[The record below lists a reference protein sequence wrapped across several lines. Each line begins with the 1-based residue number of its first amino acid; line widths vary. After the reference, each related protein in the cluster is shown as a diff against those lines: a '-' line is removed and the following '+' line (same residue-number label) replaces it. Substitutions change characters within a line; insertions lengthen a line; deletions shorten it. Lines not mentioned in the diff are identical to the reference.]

1 MLDLRGV
8 TTFTDTLIICS
19 GSNTKQLQAIADE
32 IETDLKKVGD
42 YPNSVEGYSNSEWI
56 LMDFGDY
63 VVNIFTDKA
72 RAYYDME
79 RLWRDGKTVEVP
91 AE

>member
-1 MLDLRGV
+1 VLDLRGV
-8 TTFTDTLIICS
+8 TTFTDLLIICS

-32 IETDLKKVGD
+32 IETEVKKAGD
-42 YPNSVEGYSNSEWI
+42 IPNSVEGYSNSEWI
-56 LMDFGDY
+56 LMDYGDY
-63 VVNIFTDKA
+63 VVNIFSDKA

-91 AE
+91 AA